1 MNRIN
6 PLYIAL
12 LLVGILLFLIVQLN
26 GVKSDLNE
34 VKEEYKT
41 TKNMVS
47 ELRSL
52 KNVYGNKEKVKKSLK
67 RILNLSSLRSA
78 DIKQSSRKNGISFSS
93 SSMDK
98 KALDA
103 LMGKILNGAYN
114 IEKFKVKKISD
125 EKVSFE
131 MEIKW

>member
-6 PLYIAL
+6 PLYIGL
-12 LLVGILLFLIVQLN
+12 LLVGVLLFLVVQLN
-26 GVKSDLNE
+26 SVKSDLSD

-41 TKNMVS
+41 TKNMVG

-78 DIKQSSRKNGISFSS
+78 EIKQSSRKSGISISS
-93 SSMDK
+93 SNMDK

-103 LMGKILNGAYN
+103 LMGKILNGSYN
-114 IEKFKVKKISD
+114 IEKFKIKKIND

>member
-6 PLYIAL
+6 PLYIGL
-12 LLVGILLFLIVQLN
+12 LLVGVLLFLVVQLN
-26 GVKSDLNE
+26 SVKSDLSD

-41 TKNMVS
+41 TKNMVG

-78 DIKQSSRKNGISFSS
+78 EIKQSSRKSGISISS
-93 SSMDK
+93 SNMDK

-103 LMGKILNGAYN
+103 LMGKILNGSYN
-114 IEKFKVKKISD
+114 IENFKIKKIND

>member
-6 PLYIAL
+6 PLYIGL
-12 LLVGILLFLIVQLN
+12 LLVGVLLFLVVRLN
-26 GVKSDLNE
+26 SVKSDLSD

-41 TKNMVS
+41 TKNMVG

-52 KNVYGNKEKVKKSLK
+52 KNVYGNKEKVTKSLK

-78 DIKQSSRKNGISFSS
+78 EIKQSSRKSGISISS
-93 SSMDK
+93 SNMDK

-103 LMGKILNGAYN
+103 LMGKILNGSYN
-114 IEKFKVKKISD
+114 IEKFKIKKIND
-125 EKVSFE
+125 KKVSFE

>member
-12 LLVGILLFLIVQLN
+12 LLVGILLFLVVQLN
-26 GVKSDLNE
+26 SVKSNLNE

-78 DIKQSSRKNGISFSS
+78 DIKQSSRKSGISFSS
-93 SSMDK
+93 SNMDK

-125 EKVSFE
+125 EKVSFK